1 MQALMPE
8 PQEATIGRLGS
19 MPAPSMTSENII
31 SSKYT
36 PTAVI
41 PLLAASMFVISGCGG
56 GEAPASGGS
65 ETTPPATV
73 QSALPEVEIDLD
85 EFVVLMDARL
95 PTGPMT
101 LRLANRGFEEHNL
114 AFFVLESDSI
124 VWETDGRLN
133 PGERR
138 SVTLDLAAGEYRAVC
153 NFSDHEDRGMI
164 VEFRAQENTPS
175 GDGTDG

>member
-1 MQALMPE
+1 
-8 PQEATIGRLGS
+8 

-41 PLLAASMFVISGCGG
+41 PLLAASMFVIPGCGE

-65 ETTPPATV
+65 ETAPPATV

-95 PTGPMT
+95 PTGPVS

-164 VEFRAQENTPS
+164 VEFRAQENTPR
-175 GDGTDG
+175 GDGADG

>member
-1 MQALMPE
+1 MVLRYSIRNILLVIL
-8 PQEATIGRLGS
+8 ATFILSACGERGT
-19 MPAPSMTSENII
+19 PPSS
-31 SSKYT
+31 
-36 PTAVI
+36 
-41 PLLAASMFVISGCGG
+41 
-56 GEAPASGGS
+56 GS
-65 ETTPPATV
+65 ETAAPVAATD
-73 QSALPEVEIDLD
+73 AEGAIVEIDLD